1 MNLFE
6 GITRSIGNG
15 FRIRQAVVPD
25 RNLEVGV
32 TSSKDDITNLQM
44 QSENSIIDGAYIDK
58 FTTLSKYR
66 DERYQSFETMLTDP
80 IVATALEMYADDA
93 TQYNRDGNIIWVESE
108 NSVIADWG
116 NRLLR
121 VLDIPSNSWRYIYS
135 LCTYGDL
142 YLRLYKEGDTPDTL
156 DYSSASTNMMLTIPE
171 DDTRLLEERIEY
183 VSNPATIFDLQE
195 KDKTAGFIKLKSYI
209 NTENNYIEHSV
220 FGNSFSSAVSRIS
233 GRDCELLYNKAYIH
247 IMLSESVNRSPE
259 YIAVSSN
266 DSNGKDTVYKI
277 KSGKSVL
284 EDVYPASRTLDLLEN
299 SLIQNRL
306 SKSAII
312 RLLQIEIGDM
322 PGPEGENVLRRVKN
336 LVEQKV
342 AMNTTNG
349 QMRSYNSPGPVENII
364 YVPTRGGKGSVSADT
379 IGGDVD
385 VKSIVDIDYFQN
397 LKLAALKIPK
407 QYLNFDSAEGFSNGT
422 SLTKV
427 SSRYAHTIMRIQT
440 AYIRGITNLLN
451 IFAMN
456 KNLDY
461 VNKFKVR
468 MVSPSTVEDSERDEQ
483 LNDRINQTR
492 DILDLADIAEVT
504 QDTKN
509 KVLVKLLKDFV
520 NVPDVADLI
529 GKDLEKREDEED
541 NATVDAD
548 NVDIANEFDDFES
561 EFDHNPSHHDSFD
574 SMMNEPSDVSN
585 LDTEVNAPDVP
596 EPNDNEA

>member
-6 GITRSIGNG
+6 GIRDSMAHG

-25 RNLEVGV
+25 RGLEVGV
-32 TSSKDDITNLQM
+32 TPAKDDITNAQM
-44 QSENSIIDGAYIDK
+44 QSDNSIIDSAYIDK

-80 IVATALEMYADDA
+80 IVSAALEMYADDA
-93 TQYNRDGNIIWVESE
+93 TQYNRDGNIIWVESDS
-108 NSVIADWG
+108 SVIADWG
-116 NRLLR
+116 NRLLN
-121 VLDIPSNSWRYIYS
+121 VLDIQSNAWRHIYS

-156 DYSSASTNMMLTIPE
+156 DYSAVSNNTMQIIPE
-171 DDTRLLEERIEY
+171 DTTRLLEERVEY
-183 VSNPATIFDLQE
+183 VSNPATVFDLQE

-209 NTENNYIEHSV
+209 NSDNNYIEHSI

-247 IMLSESVNRSPE
+247 ILLSESVNRSPE
-259 YIAVSSN
+259 YISVSSD
-266 DSNGKDTVYKI
+266 DSDGKDTIYKI
-277 KSGKSVL
+277 KSGKSIL
-284 EDVYPASRTLDLLEN
+284 EDAYPATRTLDLLED
-299 SLIQNRL
+299 SLVTNRL

-322 PGPEGENVLRRVKN
+322 PSPEGESVLRRVKN
-336 LVEQKV
+336 LIEQKV

-364 YVPTRGGKGSVSADT
+364 YVPTRGGKGSVTADT

-451 IFAMN
+451 IFAMD
-456 KNLDY
+456 KGLDY

-492 DILDLADIAEVT
+492 DILDLTDIAEVT
-504 QDTKN
+504 QGTKN

-520 NVPDVADLI
+520 NVPDVADLVS
-529 GKDLEKREDEED
+529 KDLEQQDTDEED
-541 NATVDAD
+541 EANIDSD
-548 NVDIANEFDDFES
+548 NSDIANDFDDFDSSFNTDSDEEEYIPGPSPEMTEPPAENETPEEPES
-561 EFDHNPSHHDSFD
+561 N
-574 SMMNEPSDVSN
+574 
-585 LDTEVNAPDVP
+585 TE
-596 EPNDNEA
+596 ET

>member
-6 GITRSIGNG
+6 GIRDSMAHG

-25 RNLEVGV
+25 RGLEVGV
-32 TSSKDDITNLQM
+32 TPAKDDITNAQM
-44 QSENSIIDGAYIDK
+44 QSDNSIIDSAYIDK

-80 IVATALEMYADDA
+80 IVSAALEMYADDA
-93 TQYNRDGNIIWVESE
+93 TQYNRDGNIIWVESDS
-108 NSVIADWG
+108 SVIADWG
-116 NRLLR
+116 NRLLN
-121 VLDIPSNSWRYIYS
+121 VLDIQSNAWRHIYS

-156 DYSSASTNMMLTIPE
+156 DYSAVSNNTMQIIPE
-171 DDTRLLEERIEY
+171 DTTRLLEERVEY
-183 VSNPATIFDLQE
+183 VSNPATVFDLQE

-209 NTENNYIEHSV
+209 NSDNNYIEHSI

-247 IMLSESVNRSPE
+247 ILLSESVNRSPE
-259 YIAVSSN
+259 YISVSS
-266 DSNGKDTVYKI
+266 DDGDGKDTIYKI
-277 KSGKSVL
+277 KSGKSIL
-284 EDVYPASRTLDLLEN
+284 EDAYPATRTLDLLED
-299 SLIQNRL
+299 SLVTNRL

-322 PGPEGENVLRRVKN
+322 PSPEGESVLRRVKN
-336 LVEQKV
+336 LIEQKV

-364 YVPTRGGKGSVSADT
+364 YVPTRGGKGSVTADT

-456 KNLDY
+456 KGLDY

-492 DILDLADIAEVT
+492 DILDLTDIAEVT
-504 QDTKN
+504 QGTKN

-520 NVPDVADLI
+520 NVPDVADLVS
-529 GKDLEKREDEED
+529 KDLEQQDTDEED
-541 NATVDAD
+541 AANIDSD
-548 NVDIANEFDDFES
+548 NSDIANEFDDFDS
-561 EFDHNPSHHDSFD
+561 SFD
-574 SMMNEPSDVSN
+574 TDSDEEEYIPGPRPKMTEPPAENETPEEPESN
-585 LDTEVNAPDVP
+585 TE
-596 EPNDNEA
+596 EA

>member
-6 GITRSIGNG
+6 GIRDSMAHG

-25 RNLEVGV
+25 RGLEVGV
-32 TSSKDDITNLQM
+32 TPAKDDITNAQM
-44 QSENSIIDGAYIDK
+44 QSDNSIIDSAYIDK

-80 IVATALEMYADDA
+80 IVSAALEMYADDA
-93 TQYNRDGNIIWVESE
+93 TQYNRDGNIIWVESDS
-108 NSVIADWG
+108 SVIADWG
-116 NRLLR
+116 NRLLN
-121 VLDIPSNSWRYIYS
+121 VLDIQSNAWRHIYS

-156 DYSSASTNMMLTIPE
+156 DYSAVSNNTMQIIPE
-171 DDTRLLEERIEY
+171 DTTRLLEERVEY
-183 VSNPATIFDLQE
+183 VSNPATVFDLQE

-209 NTENNYIEHSV
+209 NSDNNYIEHSI

-247 IMLSESVNRSPE
+247 ILLSESVNRSPE
-259 YIAVSSN
+259 YISVSS
-266 DSNGKDTVYKI
+266 DDGDGKDTIYKI
-277 KSGKSVL
+277 KSGKSIL
-284 EDVYPASRTLDLLEN
+284 EDAYPATRTLDLLED
-299 SLIQNRL
+299 SLVTNRL

-322 PGPEGENVLRRVKN
+322 PSPEGESVLRRVKN
-336 LVEQKV
+336 LIEQKV

-364 YVPTRGGKGSVSADT
+364 YVPTRGGKGSVTADT

-451 IFAMN
+451 IFAMD
-456 KNLDY
+456 KGLDY

-492 DILDLADIAEVT
+492 DILDLTDIAEVT
-504 QDTKN
+504 QGTKN

-520 NVPDVADLI
+520 NVPDVADLVS
-529 GKDLEKREDEED
+529 KDLEQQDTDEED
-541 NATVDAD
+541 EANIDSD
-548 NVDIANEFDDFES
+548 NSDIANDFDDFDSSFNTDSDEEEYIPGPSPEMTEPPAENETPEEPES
-561 EFDHNPSHHDSFD
+561 N
-574 SMMNEPSDVSN
+574 
-585 LDTEVNAPDVP
+585 TE
-596 EPNDNEA
+596 ET

>member
-6 GITRSIGNG
+6 GIRYSMAHG

-25 RNLEVGV
+25 RGLEVGV
-32 TSSKDDITNLQM
+32 TPAKDDITNAQM
-44 QSENSIIDGAYIDK
+44 QSDNSIIDSAYIDK

-80 IVATALEMYADDA
+80 IVSAALEMYADDA
-93 TQYNRDGNIIWVESE
+93 TQYNRDGNIIWVESDS
-108 NSVIADWG
+108 SVIADWG
-116 NRLLR
+116 NRLLN
-121 VLDIPSNSWRYIYS
+121 VLDIQSNAWRHIYS

-156 DYSSASTNMMLTIPE
+156 DYSAVSNNTMQIIPE
-171 DDTRLLEERIEY
+171 DTTRLLEERVEY
-183 VSNPATIFDLQE
+183 VSNPATVFDLQE

-209 NTENNYIEHSV
+209 NSDNNYIEHSI

-247 IMLSESVNRSPE
+247 ILLSESVNRSPE
-259 YIAVSSN
+259 YISVSS
-266 DSNGKDTVYKI
+266 DDGDGKDTIYKI
-277 KSGKSVL
+277 KSGKSIL
-284 EDVYPASRTLDLLEN
+284 EDAYPATRTLDLLED
-299 SLIQNRL
+299 SLVTNRL

-322 PGPEGENVLRRVKN
+322 PSPEGESVLRRVKN
-336 LVEQKV
+336 LIEQKV

-364 YVPTRGGKGSVSADT
+364 YVPTRGGKGSVTADT

-456 KNLDY
+456 KGLDY

-492 DILDLADIAEVT
+492 DILDLTDIAEVT
-504 QDTKN
+504 QGTKN

-520 NVPDVADLI
+520 NVPDVADLVS
-529 GKDLEKREDEED
+529 KDLEQQDTDEED
-541 NATVDAD
+541 EANIDSD
-548 NVDIANEFDDFES
+548 NSDIANDFDDFDSSFNTDSDEEEYIPGPSPEMTEPPAENETPEEPES
-561 EFDHNPSHHDSFD
+561 NTGE
-574 SMMNEPSDVSN
+574 
-585 LDTEVNAPDVP
+585 T
-596 EPNDNEA
+596 

>member
-1 MNLFE
+1 MAH
-6 GITRSIGNG
+6 G

-25 RNLEVGV
+25 RGLEVGV
-32 TSSKDDITNLQM
+32 TPAKDDITNAQM
-44 QSENSIIDGAYIDK
+44 QSDNSIIDSAYIDK

-80 IVATALEMYADDA
+80 IVSAALEMYADDA
-93 TQYNRDGNIIWVESE
+93 TQYNRDGNIIWVESDS
-108 NSVIADWG
+108 SVIADWG
-116 NRLLR
+116 NRLLN
-121 VLDIPSNSWRYIYS
+121 VLDIQSNAWRHIYS

-156 DYSSASTNMMLTIPE
+156 DYSAVSNNTMQIIPE
-171 DDTRLLEERIEY
+171 DTTRLLEERVEY
-183 VSNPATIFDLQE
+183 VSNPATVFDLQE

-209 NTENNYIEHSV
+209 NSDNNYIEHSI

-247 IMLSESVNRSPE
+247 ILLSESVNRSPE
-259 YIAVSSN
+259 YISVSS
-266 DSNGKDTVYKI
+266 DDGDGKDTIYKI
-277 KSGKSVL
+277 KSGKSIL
-284 EDVYPASRTLDLLEN
+284 EDAYPATRTLDLLED
-299 SLIQNRL
+299 SLVTNRL

-322 PGPEGENVLRRVKN
+322 PSPEGESVLRRVKN
-336 LVEQKV
+336 LIEQKV

-364 YVPTRGGKGSVSADT
+364 YVPTRGGKGSVTADT

-451 IFAMN
+451 IFAMD
-456 KNLDY
+456 KGLDY

-492 DILDLADIAEVT
+492 DILDLTDIAEVT
-504 QDTKN
+504 QGTKN

-520 NVPDVADLI
+520 NVPDVADLVS
-529 GKDLEKREDEED
+529 KDLEQQDTDEED
-541 NATVDAD
+541 EANIDSD
-548 NVDIANEFDDFES
+548 NSDIANDFDDFDSSFNTDSDEEEYIPGPSPEMTEPPAENETPEEPES
-561 EFDHNPSHHDSFD
+561 N
-574 SMMNEPSDVSN
+574 
-585 LDTEVNAPDVP
+585 TE
-596 EPNDNEA
+596 ET

>member
-6 GITRSIGNG
+6 GIRDSMAHG
-15 FRIRQAVVPD
+15 FRIRQTVVPD
-25 RNLEVGV
+25 RGLEVGV
-32 TSSKDDITNLQM
+32 TSAKDDITNAQM
-44 QSENSIIDGAYIDK
+44 QSDNSIIDSAYIDK

-80 IVATALEMYADDA
+80 IVSAALEMYADDA
-93 TQYNRDGNIIWVESE
+93 TQYNRDGNIIWVESDS
-108 NSVIADWG
+108 SVIADWG
-116 NRLLR
+116 NRLLN
-121 VLDIPSNSWRYIYS
+121 VLDIQSNAWRHIYS

-156 DYSSASTNMMLTIPE
+156 DYSAVSNNTMQIIPE
-171 DDTRLLEERIEY
+171 DTTRLLEERVEY
-183 VSNPATIFDLQE
+183 VSNPATVFDLQE

-209 NTENNYIEHSV
+209 NSDNNYIEHSI

-247 IMLSESVNRSPE
+247 ILLSESVNRSPE
-259 YIAVSSN
+259 YISVSS
-266 DSNGKDTVYKI
+266 DDGDGKDTIYKI
-277 KSGKSVL
+277 KSGKSIL
-284 EDVYPASRTLDLLEN
+284 EDAYPATRTLDLLED
-299 SLIQNRL
+299 SLVTNRL

-322 PGPEGENVLRRVKN
+322 PSPEGESVLRRVKN
-336 LVEQKV
+336 LIEQKV

-364 YVPTRGGKGSVSADT
+364 YVPTRGGKGSVTADT

-422 SLTKV
+422 SLTRV

-456 KNLDY
+456 KGLDY

-492 DILDLADIAEVT
+492 DILDLTDIAEVT
-504 QDTKN
+504 QGTKN

-520 NVPDVADLI
+520 NVPDVADLVS
-529 GKDLEKREDEED
+529 KDLEKQDTDDEDTTNIDSD
-541 NATVDAD
+541 NS
-548 NVDIANEFDDFES
+548 DIANDFDDF
-561 EFDHNPSHHDSFD
+561 DASFNTD
-574 SMMNEPSDVSN
+574 DNEEYIPGPRP
-585 LDTEVNAPDVP
+585 EMP
-596 EPNDNEA
+596 EPPAENETPEEPESNTEEA

>member
-6 GITRSIGNG
+6 GIRDSMAHG

-25 RNLEVGV
+25 RGLEVGV
-32 TSSKDDITNLQM
+32 TPAKDDITNAQM
-44 QSENSIIDGAYIDK
+44 QSDNSIIDSAYIDK

-80 IVATALEMYADDA
+80 IVSAALEMYADDA
-93 TQYNRDGNIIWVESE
+93 TQYNRDGNIIWVESDS
-108 NSVIADWG
+108 SVIADWG
-116 NRLLR
+116 NRLLN
-121 VLDIPSNSWRYIYS
+121 VLDIQSNAWRHIYS

-156 DYSSASTNMMLTIPE
+156 DYSAVSNNTMQIIPE
-171 DDTRLLEERIEY
+171 DTTRLLEERVEY
-183 VSNPATIFDLQE
+183 VSNPATVFDLQE

-209 NTENNYIEHSV
+209 NSDNNYIEHSI

-247 IMLSESVNRSPE
+247 ILLSESVNRSPE
-259 YIAVSSN
+259 YISVSS
-266 DSNGKDTVYKI
+266 DDGDGKDTIYKI
-277 KSGKSVL
+277 KSGKSIL
-284 EDVYPASRTLDLLEN
+284 EDAYPATRTLDLLED
-299 SLIQNRL
+299 SLVTNRL

-322 PGPEGENVLRRVKN
+322 PSTEGENVLRRVKN
-336 LVEQKV
+336 LIEQKV

-364 YVPTRGGKGSVSADT
+364 YVPTRGGKGCVTADT

-451 IFAMN
+451 IFAMD
-456 KNLDY
+456 KGLDY

-492 DILDLADIAEVT
+492 DILDLTDIAEVT
-504 QDTKN
+504 QGTKN

-520 NVPDVADLI
+520 NVPDVADLVS
-529 GKDLEKREDEED
+529 KDLEQQDTDEED
-541 NATVDAD
+541 EANIDSD
-548 NVDIANEFDDFES
+548 NSDIANDFDDFDS
-561 EFDHNPSHHDSFD
+561 SFD
-574 SMMNEPSDVSN
+574 TDSDEEEYTPGPSPEMTEPPAENETPEEPKSN
-585 LDTEVNAPDVP
+585 TEEV
-596 EPNDNEA
+596 

>member
-6 GITRSIGNG
+6 GIRDSMAHG

-25 RNLEVGV
+25 RGLEVGV
-32 TSSKDDITNLQM
+32 TSAKDDITNAQM
-44 QSENSIIDGAYIDK
+44 QSDNSIIDSAYIDK

-80 IVATALEMYADDA
+80 IVSAALEMYADDA
-93 TQYNRDGNIIWVESE
+93 TQYNRDGNIIWVESDS
-108 NSVIADWG
+108 SVIADWG
-116 NRLLR
+116 NRLLN
-121 VLDIPSNSWRYIYS
+121 VLDIQSNAWRHIYS

-156 DYSSASTNMMLTIPE
+156 DYSAVSNNTMQIIPE
-171 DDTRLLEERIEY
+171 DTTRLLEERVEY
-183 VSNPATIFDLQE
+183 VSNPATVFDLQE

-209 NTENNYIEHSV
+209 NSDNNYIEHSI

-247 IMLSESVNRSPE
+247 ILLSESVNRSPE
-259 YIAVSSN
+259 YISVSS
-266 DSNGKDTVYKI
+266 DDGDGKDTIYKI
-277 KSGKSVL
+277 KSGKSIL
-284 EDVYPASRTLDLLEN
+284 EDAYPATRTLDLLED
-299 SLIQNRL
+299 SLVTNRL

-322 PGPEGENVLRRVKN
+322 PSPEGESVLRRVKN
-336 LVEQKV
+336 LIEQKV

-364 YVPTRGGKGSVSADT
+364 YVPTRGGKGSVTADT

-451 IFAMN
+451 IFAMD
-456 KNLDY
+456 KGLDY

-492 DILDLADIAEVT
+492 DILDLTDIAEVT
-504 QDTKN
+504 QGTKN

-520 NVPDVADLI
+520 NVPDVADLVS
-529 GKDLEKREDEED
+529 KDLEQQDTDEED
-541 NATVDAD
+541 EANIDSD
-548 NVDIANEFDDFES
+548 NSDIANDFDDFDS
-561 EFDHNPSHHDSFD
+561 SFD
-574 SMMNEPSDVSN
+574 TDSDEEEYIPGPRPEMTEPPAENETPEEPESN
-585 LDTEVNAPDVP
+585 TE
-596 EPNDNEA
+596 EA

>member
-6 GITRSIGNG
+6 GIRDSMAHG

-25 RNLEVGV
+25 RGLEVGV
-32 TSSKDDITNLQM
+32 TPAKDDITNAQM
-44 QSENSIIDGAYIDK
+44 QSDNSIIDSAYIDK

-80 IVATALEMYADDA
+80 IVSAALEMYADDA
-93 TQYNRDGNIIWVESE
+93 TQYNRDGNIIWVESDS
-108 NSVIADWG
+108 SVIADWG
-116 NRLLR
+116 NRLLN
-121 VLDIPSNSWRYIYS
+121 VLDIQSNAWRHIYS

-156 DYSSASTNMMLTIPE
+156 DYSAVSNNTMQIIPE
-171 DDTRLLEERIEY
+171 DTTRLLEERVEY
-183 VSNPATIFDLQE
+183 VSNPATVFDLQE

-209 NTENNYIEHSV
+209 NSDNNYIEHSI

-247 IMLSESVNRSPE
+247 ILLSESVNRSPE
-259 YIAVSSN
+259 YISVSS
-266 DSNGKDTVYKI
+266 DDGDGKDTIYKI
-277 KSGKSVL
+277 KSGKSIL
-284 EDVYPASRTLDLLEN
+284 EDAYPATRTLDLLED
-299 SLIQNRL
+299 SLVTNRL

-322 PGPEGENVLRRVKN
+322 PSPEGESVLRRVKN
-336 LVEQKV
+336 LIEQKV

-364 YVPTRGGKGSVSADT
+364 YVPTRGGKGSVTADT

-451 IFAMN
+451 IFAMD
-456 KNLDY
+456 KGLDY

-492 DILDLADIAEVT
+492 DILDLTDIAEVT
-504 QDTKN
+504 QGTKN

-520 NVPDVADLI
+520 NVPDVADLVS
-529 GKDLEKREDEED
+529 KDLEQQDTDEED
-541 NATVDAD
+541 KANIDYD
-548 NVDIANEFDDFES
+548 NSDIANDFDDFDSSFNTDSDEEEYIPGPSPEMTEPPAENETPEEPES
-561 EFDHNPSHHDSFD
+561 N
-574 SMMNEPSDVSN
+574 
-585 LDTEVNAPDVP
+585 TE
-596 EPNDNEA
+596 ET

>member
-6 GITRSIGNG
+6 GIRDSMAHG

-25 RNLEVGV
+25 RGLEVGV
-32 TSSKDDITNLQM
+32 TPAKDDITNAQM
-44 QSENSIIDGAYIDK
+44 QSDNSIIDSAYIDK

-80 IVATALEMYADDA
+80 IVSAALEMYADDA
-93 TQYNRDGNIIWVESE
+93 TQYNRDGNIIWVESDS
-108 NSVIADWG
+108 SVIADWG
-116 NRLLR
+116 NRLLN
-121 VLDIPSNSWRYIYS
+121 VLDIQSNAWRHIYS

-156 DYSSASTNMMLTIPE
+156 DYSAVSNNTMQIIPE
-171 DDTRLLEERIEY
+171 DTTRLLEERVEY
-183 VSNPATIFDLQE
+183 VSNPATVFDLQE

-209 NTENNYIEHSV
+209 NSDNNYIEHSI

-247 IMLSESVNRSPE
+247 ILLSESVNRSPE
-259 YIAVSSN
+259 YISVSS
-266 DSNGKDTVYKI
+266 DDGDGKDTIYKI
-277 KSGKSVL
+277 KSGKSIL
-284 EDVYPASRTLDLLEN
+284 EDAYPATRTLDLLED
-299 SLIQNRL
+299 SLVTNRL

-322 PGPEGENVLRRVKN
+322 PSPEGESVLRRVKN
-336 LVEQKV
+336 LIEQKV

-364 YVPTRGGKGSVSADT
+364 YVPTRGGKGSVTADT

-451 IFAMN
+451 IFAMD
-456 KNLDY
+456 KGLDY

-492 DILDLADIAEVT
+492 DILDLTDIAEVT
-504 QDTKN
+504 QGTKN

-520 NVPDVADLI
+520 NVPDVADLVS
-529 GKDLEKREDEED
+529 KDLEQQDTDEED
-541 NATVDAD
+541 EANIDSD
-548 NVDIANEFDDFES
+548 NSDIANDFDDFDSSFNTDSDEEEYIPGPSPEMTELPAENETPEEPES
-561 EFDHNPSHHDSFD
+561 N
-574 SMMNEPSDVSN
+574 
-585 LDTEVNAPDVP
+585 TE
-596 EPNDNEA
+596 ET